1 MFIIYVEAPPLPLHI
16 DWALYLKDMEIN
28 KPCPPPSPIPH
39 PPSPIPHP
47 LWLIGATTVF
57 EPPLR
62 WSLTLAIF
70 PPHVNCK
77 KLEHDWVQIHHHQP
91 PPFFFL

>member
-1 MFIIYVEAPPLPLHI
+1 MFIKYVEAPPLHI

-28 KPCPPPSPIPH
+28 KSC

-47 LWLIGATTVF
+47 LRLIGATKVF

-70 PPHVNCK
+70 PTPVNCK
-77 KLEHDWVQIHHHQP
+77 KLEHDWAQIHHHP
-91 PPFFFL
+91 HLFLL

>member
-28 KPCPPPSPIPH
+28 KPCPP
-39 PPSPIPHP
+39 IPHP
-47 LWLIGATTVF
+47 LRLIGATTVF

-70 PPHVNCK
+70 PIPVNCK
-77 KLEHDWVQIHHHQP
+77 KLEHDWVQIHHHP
-91 PPFFFL
+91 HLFLL

>member
-1 MFIIYVEAPPLPLHI
+1 
-16 DWALYLKDMEIN
+16 MEIN
-28 KPCPPPSPIPH
+28 KPRPPSPIPH

-47 LWLIGATTVF
+47 LRLIGATTVF

-91 PPFFFL
+91 PPFFFSNCLPCCPTIESTWQIHVTSRP